1 MSKASLENEIR
12 SRLFSA
18 ILPILR
24 EMGEEPLA
32 VSNSEYTFPVVDSEG
47 NETFAN
53 LKISIPRG
61 TRSEDGYIP
70 YDGYAAAEEYAAE
83 LEDKRLRSAA
93 KEEKKRKAEE
103 EKERKRAARK
113 TIKTMKKDVKEIF
126 TSEEE

>member
-12 SRLFSA
+12 SRLFDA

-32 VSNSEYTFPVVDSEG
+32 VSSSEYSFPVVDSEG

-53 LKISIPRG
+53 LKITIPRG
-61 TRSEDGYIP
+61 TRSDEGYIP
-70 YDGYAAAEEYAAE
+70 YDGYAAAKVYAEE
-83 LEDKRLRSAA
+83 LENKRMISAA

-113 TIKTMKKDVKEIF
+113 TVKNMKKEIKEIF
-126 TSEEE
+126 KEGE

>member
-12 SRLFSA
+12 SRLFAA
-18 ILPILR
+18 ILPVLR

-47 NETFAN
+47 NEAFAN

-61 TRSEDGYIP
+61 TRSENGYTP

-113 TIKTMKKDVKEIF
+113 TVKNMKKEIKEIF
-126 TSEEE
+126 KEGE

>member
-12 SRLFSA
+12 SRLFAA
-18 ILPILR
+18 ILPVLR

-47 NETFAN
+47 NEAFAN

-61 TRSEDGYIP
+61 TRSEEGYIP
-70 YDGYAAAEEYAAE
+70 YDGYAAAEEYAAD
-83 LEDKRLRSAA
+83 LENKRLENAA

-103 EKERKRAARK
+103 EKERKRAAKK
-113 TIKTMKKDVKEIF
+113 TVKSMKKEIKEIF
-126 TSEEE
+126 KEGE

>member
-1 MSKASLENEIR
+1 MSKASLESEIR
-12 SRLFSA
+12 SRLFAA
-18 ILPILR
+18 ILPVLR

-47 NETFAN
+47 NEAFAN

-113 TIKTMKKDVKEIF
+113 TVKNMKKEIKEIF
-126 TSEEE
+126 KEGE